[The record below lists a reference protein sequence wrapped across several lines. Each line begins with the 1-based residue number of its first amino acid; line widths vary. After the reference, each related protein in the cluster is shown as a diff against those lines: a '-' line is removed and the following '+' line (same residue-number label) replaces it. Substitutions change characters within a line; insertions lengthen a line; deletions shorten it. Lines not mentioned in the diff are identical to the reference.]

1 MVIKYINNSNG
12 EFHMTIFKYK
22 RAFTCFLTALFISN
36 TFLSSLLLSYAEED
50 YIQAAEA
57 RKSLAIQSNETTNWP
72 QGPAIGAEAAILME
86 ANTGTILYAKN
97 IHEKNYPAST
107 TKILT
112 CLLATEN
119 SEMNEV
125 VDYSTNAVFSIE
137 KDSSNMGMDA
147 GEKITMEQS
156 LYGVLVGSAN
166 EAANAV
172 AEHISGS
179 VEEFSK
185 LMNQRAKELG
195 CEDSHFVN
203 PNGLY
208 NDEHYTSAYDLATI
222 GRSFFK
228 NELLCKM
235 SSTATY
241 EIPPTATQPDDI
253 YVHSKNKLL
262 SSRECSYEYL
272 VGSKTGFTSE
282 ARQTLVSCAKKDGIT
297 LICVIMKEES
307 PNQFTDTV
315 ELFDY
320 GFNNFQKINISDNE
334 VQYSINNNDLFN
346 ANEDV
351 LGNSEP
357 VLSLNKDDYIV
368 IPKAAGFEDTTSSLT
383 YDNTTDNSV
392 ASIDY
397 SYNDVSVGSVT
408 VDLVN
413 NSTNKLELDTPLL
426 QSTDNKK
433 INNNEDVIFINVT
446 KILFIIII
454 IASLLISVFVIHS
467 LIGNYNF
474 SKRRR
479 SKASHKKRKKL
490 PSKFDHFDF

>member
-1 MVIKYINNSNG
+1 MHKYQW
-12 EFHMTIFKYK
+12 KK
-22 RAFTCFLTALFISN
+22 AFVFSATVFFITH
-36 TFLSSLLLSYAEED
+36 TFLSSTLSVHAVVDYNVEAEN
-50 YIQAAEA
+50 
-57 RKSLAIQSNETTNWP
+57 RKYLPVQSNEISNWP
-72 QGPAIGAEAAILME
+72 EGPALGAEAAILME

-119 SEMNEV
+119 SEMNEIV
-125 VDYSTNAVFSIE
+125 EYSTNAVFSIE
-137 KDSSNMGMDA
+137 RDSSNMGMDA

-156 LYGVLVGSAN
+156 LYGILVGSAN

-179 VEEFSK
+179 VEAFAD
-185 LMNQRAKELG
+185 LMNARAKELG
-195 CEDSHFVN
+195 CENTHFVN

-208 NDEHYTSAYDLATI
+208 HDEHYTSAYDLATI
-222 GRSFFK
+222 GRAFFK

-235 SSTATY
+235 SSTASY

-253 YVHSKNKLL
+253 VVHSKNKLL
-262 SSRECSYEYL
+262 PNRECSYDYL

-297 LICVIMKEES
+297 LICVIMKEET
-307 PNQFTDTV
+307 PAQFTDTV
-315 ELFDY
+315 ALFDY

-357 VLSLNKDDYIV
+357 VLSLNQDSYIV
-368 IPKAAGFEDTTSSLT
+368 LPNTAIFEDTTSSLS
-383 YDNTTDNSV
+383 YDDTSEESV
-392 ASIDY
+392 ASIHY
-397 SYNDVSVGSVT
+397 AYNGVNVGQVT

-413 NSTNKLELDTPLL
+413 HNKNTLEFDTPVLKESDVS
-426 QSTDNKK
+426 QSHNHDN
-433 INNNEDVIFINVT
+433 IIFINIT
-446 KILFIIII
+446 QILSLILVISTLIVII
-454 IASLLISVFVIHS
+454 FVIRS
-467 LIGNYNF
+467 MIGNYNF
-474 SKRRR
+474 SKRYR
-479 SKASHKKRKKL
+479 SRASRKKRKRI
-490 PSKFDHFDF
+490 PSKFDDYDF

>member
-1 MVIKYINNSNG
+1 MHRYQWK
-12 EFHMTIFKYK
+12 K
-22 RAFTCFLTALFISN
+22 ALLLSVTVFFITN
-36 TFLSSLLLSYAEED
+36 TFLSSTLSVHAGVDYNVEAEN
-50 YIQAAEA
+50 
-57 RKSLAIQSNETTNWP
+57 RKSLPVQSNEITNWP
-72 QGPAIGAEAAILME
+72 EGPALGAEAAILME

-119 SEMNEV
+119 SEMNEI
-125 VDYSTNAVFSIE
+125 VDYSRNAVFSIE
-137 KDSSNMGMDA
+137 RDSSNMGMDA

-156 LYGVLVGSAN
+156 LYGILVGSAN

-179 VEEFSK
+179 VEAFSD
-185 LMNQRAKELG
+185 LMNAKAKELG
-195 CEDSHFVN
+195 CENSHFVN

-222 GRSFFK
+222 GRAFFK

-253 YVHSKNKLL
+253 VVHSKNKLL
-262 SSRECSYEYL
+262 PNRECSYDYL

-282 ARQTLVSCAKKDGIT
+282 ARQTLVSCAKKDGMT

-307 PNQFTDTV
+307 PSQFTDTV
-315 ELFDY
+315 ALFDY

-334 VQYSINNNDLFN
+334 VKYSINNNDLFN

-357 VLSLNKDDYIV
+357 VLSLNEDDYIV
-368 IPKAAGFEDTTSSLT
+368 LPNTAIFEDTTSSLS
-383 YDNTTDNSV
+383 YDDTSETSV
-392 ASIDY
+392 ASIHYAYNGVDVGQV
-397 SYNDVSVGSVT
+397 SVDLANNDMNNLNLDTPVLKVNDVSQFPA
-408 VDLVN
+408 N
-413 NSTNKLELDTPLL
+413 ND
-426 QSTDNKK
+426 
-433 INNNEDVIFINVT
+433 IIFINIT
-446 KILFIIII
+446 KVIVIILILSA
-454 IASLLISVFVIHS
+454 IAITIFVIYS

-474 SKRRR
+474 SKRYR
-479 SKASHKKRKKL
+479 SRVSRKKRKRI
-490 PSKFDHFDF
+490 PSKFDDYDF

>member
-1 MVIKYINNSNG
+1 MHRYQWKKALLLS
-12 EFHMTIFKYK
+12 MT
-22 RAFTCFLTALFISN
+22 AFFITN
-36 TFLSSLLLSYAEED
+36 TFLSSTLSVHAGVDYNVEAEN
-50 YIQAAEA
+50 
-57 RKSLAIQSNETTNWP
+57 RKSLPVQSNEITNWP
-72 QGPAIGAEAAILME
+72 EGPALGAEAAILME

-119 SEMNEV
+119 SEMNEI
-125 VDYSTNAVFSIE
+125 VDYSRNAVFSIE
-137 KDSSNMGMDA
+137 RDSSNMGMDA

-156 LYGVLVGSAN
+156 LYGILVGSAN

-179 VEEFSK
+179 VEAFSD
-185 LMNQRAKELG
+185 LMNAKAKELG
-195 CEDSHFVN
+195 CENSHFVN

-222 GRSFFK
+222 GRAFFK

-253 YVHSKNKLL
+253 VVHSKNKLL
-262 SSRECSYEYL
+262 PNRECSYDYL

-282 ARQTLVSCAKKDGIT
+282 ARQTLVSCAKKDGMT

-307 PNQFTDTV
+307 PFQFTDTV
-315 ELFDY
+315 ALFDY

-334 VQYSINNNDLFN
+334 VKYSINNNDLFN

-357 VLSLNKDDYIV
+357 VLSLNEDDYIV
-368 IPKAAGFEDTTSSLT
+368 LPNTAIFEDTTSSLS
-383 YDNTTDNSV
+383 YDDTSETSV
-392 ASIDY
+392 ASIHYAYNGVDVGQV
-397 SYNDVSVGSVT
+397 SVDLANNDMNNLNLDTPVLKVNDVSQFPA
-408 VDLVN
+408 N
-413 NSTNKLELDTPLL
+413 ND
-426 QSTDNKK
+426 
-433 INNNEDVIFINVT
+433 IIFINIT
-446 KILFIIII
+446 KVIVIILILSA
-454 IASLLISVFVIHS
+454 IAITIFVIYS

-474 SKRRR
+474 SKRYR
-479 SKASHKKRKKL
+479 SRVSRKKRKRI
-490 PSKFDHFDF
+490 PSKFDDYDF